1 MISWSSVKYAI
12 PMTFSPGRR
21 NGISGFSFSIGYP
34 LSGYTLPGIGVPAWI
49 AEVHTKSGAGLSF
62 DLLEHPADIGF
73 RARGATL
80 EELFANS
87 ARALLSI
94 ILDPSDI
101 RPIQSISIPGT
112 GADPE
117 SLLVNWLNEVLS
129 YVDGRR
135 MALGTFDVV
144 RVDETRVE
152 CIARGEPRDRD
163 RHPSRLGVKAV
174 TYHQLKVAPMEGGWI
189 AEVFVDI

>member
-34 LSGYTLPGIGVPAWI
+34 LSGYTLPCIGAPEWI
-49 AEVHTKSGAGLSF
+49 AEAHTKSGAGLSF

-87 ARALLSI
+87 AHALLSI
-94 ILDPSDI
+94 ILASSNI
-101 RPIQSISIPGT
+101 RPIQSISIPGS

-117 SLLVNWLNEVLS
+117 SLLVNWLNEVLY

-163 RHPSRLGVKAV
+163 RHASRLGVKAV
-174 TYHQLKVAPMEGGWI
+174 TYHQLKVALMEGGWI

>member
-1 MISWSSVKYAI
+1 M
-12 PMTFSPGRR
+12 
-21 NGISGFSFSIGYP
+21 
-34 LSGYTLPGIGVPAWI
+34 
-49 AEVHTKSGAGLSF
+49 SF

-73 RARGATL
+73 RARGATR

-94 ILDPSDI
+94 ILDPSDV
-101 RPIQSISIPGT
+101 RPIQSISIPGS

-117 SLLVNWLNEVLS
+117 SLLVNWLNEVLY

-135 MALGTFDVV
+135 MAFGTFEVV

-174 TYHQLKVAPMEGGWI
+174 TYHQRGYLLDSGGHYL
-189 AEVFVDI
+189 

>member
-1 MISWSSVKYAI
+1 
-12 PMTFSPGRR
+12 MTFSPGRR
-21 NGISGFSFSIGYP
+21 NGISGFIFSIRYP

-49 AEVHTKSGAGLSF
+49 AEVHTKNGAGLSF

-87 ARALLSI
+87 AHALLSI

-112 GADPE
+112 GADRE
-117 SLLVNWLNEVLS
+117 SLLVNWLNEVLY

-135 MALGTFDVV
+135 MALGAFDVV
-144 RVDETRVE
+144 HVDETRVE

-174 TYHQLKVAPMEGGWI
+174 TYHQLKVAPIEGGWI

>member
-21 NGISGFSFSIGYP
+21 NGISGFSFSIGCP
-34 LSGYTLPGIGVPAWI
+34 LSGYTLPGIGVPAWM
-49 AEVHTKSGAGLSF
+49 AEAHTKSGAGLSF

-87 ARALLSI
+87 AHALLSL

-112 GADPE
+112 GSDRE
-117 SLLVNWLNEVLS
+117 SLLVNWLNEVLY
-129 YVDGRR
+129 YVDGLR
-135 MALGTFDVV
+135 MALGSFDVV
-144 RVDETRVE
+144 GVDETHVE

-174 TYHQLKVAPMEGGWI
+174 TYHQLNVAPVEGGWI

>member
-1 MISWSSVKYAI
+1 M
-12 PMTFSPGRR
+12 
-21 NGISGFSFSIGYP
+21 
-34 LSGYTLPGIGVPAWI
+34 
-49 AEVHTKSGAGLSF
+49 SF

-87 ARALLSI
+87 AHALLSI

-101 RPIQSISIPGT
+101 RPIQSISIPGS
-112 GADPE
+112 GADRE
-117 SLLVNWLNEVLS
+117 SLLVNWLNEVLY

-152 CIARGEPRDRD
+152 CIARGEPRSRPASITYGGKGSHLSPTESCPDGRWMDR
-163 RHPSRLGVKAV
+163 RSVC
-174 TYHQLKVAPMEGGWI
+174 
-189 AEVFVDI
+189 